1 MPHLEPAPV
10 FSALKAL
17 LQVHA
22 AALALKHDTPDCYYL
37 DTAYPLLNGQ
47 PLFFG
52 SVQIKKSYV
61 SYYLMPVY
69 VKPELVADLSPGLR
83 QRMQGK
89 SCFNFKRVEPELFAE
104 LARLTVAGLQSYRE
118 QGFV

>member
-1 MPHLEPAPV
+1 MPDFAPC
-10 FSALKAL
+10 FSALRAL
-17 LQVHA
+17 LQPHA
-22 AALALKHDTPDCYYL
+22 AGLVLRTDTPDCYYL
-37 DTAYPLLNGQ
+37 DTPYPLPSGQ

-104 LARLTVAGLQSYRE
+104 LARLTAAGLQSYRE